1 MWQTAVA
8 FVLETVA
15 DSIYIETFI
24 HFELIV
30 LLEFLNNKIGYMISD
45 MRVHLVESRPNYSQ

>member
-8 FVLETVA
+8 LVLETVC
-15 DSIYIETFI
+15 DINVETFI

-30 LLEFLNNKIGYMISD
+30 LLEFLNDKYMISD
-45 MRVHLVESRPNYSQ
+45 ESS